1 MIDEL
6 IAEAEL
12 GEEARNFLA
21 SDLGRCVLGMVEQ
34 EVRERQLE
42 LETAPASDTARII
55 ELQQAIKLARMFPD
69 WIKELL
75 IRGEQAKQAWVQQQE
90 NG

>member
-21 SDLGRCVLGMVEQ
+21 SDLGRFVLGVVEQ
-34 EVRERQLE
+34 DVAAMQLE
-42 LETAPASDTARII
+42 LEVVPPTEVVKII
-55 ELQQAIKLARMFPD
+55 ELQQAIKLARSFPLLLND
-69 WIKELL
+69 RL